1 MKPNKLSSRLLALA
15 LSLVLSLSLSLP
27 ALAAGED
34 GIIYIHTAKDLCAL
48 SDSCAYDAWSRGK
61 TVLLTADISLRGV
74 DFEPIASFSGTFN
87 GGGHTISGLTLTK
100 SLSPAGLFLTLERGA
115 FVHALKV
122 EGQVTPGGTKEAVG
136 GIVGRNYGTLEEC
149 SFFGVV
155 KGDSAVGGIA
165 GRNEEGGLIANCTAS
180 GSISANRYTGGIA
193 GYNLGT
199 LRACINSAA
208 VNTSNVDSSLSLD
221 DLSIDPASSL
231 TDLVSVGAVESR
243 NATSDT
249 GGIAGYSSGSLLSCI
264 NRGAVGY
271 PHFGYNVGG
280 GAGRSDGFVDFCSNY
295 GMIYGRKDVGGIV
308 GQMEPY
314 LHLSLRDD
322 LIARLRAELDKLNAL
337 VSSTLDDVD
346 STNDH
351 ISSRLDSVSAYTNAA
366 VDDADS
372 LAGQTTD
379 FIDKNIGSVN
389 ELTDRAKTVTDALPD
404 ILKALETAEKHAGDA
419 IDALHQCDKDLTLN
433 AADRAELSAASGRIQ
448 TNSAKLKAAANSLNT
463 AVNALKEYLDGGK
476 TWNTDA
482 VRRLLSDALAALSD
496 AVSALAE
503 ISTDMAKIA
512 AILSGFLKD
521 AAPKAH
527 DDIQRALDALS
538 DAAASLDTATGKT
551 RRLIEDLNTRDDL
564 TFYPLGDGYQDTLDS
579 LFTNLRS
586 TMDELDALSDGLSA
600 DGSTL
605 TADLRAVNDQMN
617 AVVNLCLDI
626 FVDMTDADA
635 SDIFEDTS
643 DENID
648 AVTFGKV
655 RDCTNHGTVEA
666 DLNVGGIAGAM
677 AIEYEL
683 DPEGDQKESSS
694 VFDRV
699 YETKAV
705 VQHCVN
711 RGSISGKK
719 DCIGGIVGEMD
730 LGIVLSCEA
739 YGSARS
745 ETGSYVGGIAGLS
758 SAGIR
763 SSWAKLTLS
772 GKSSV
777 GGIVGSGSEDTSSSA
792 AGSGCTVTDCRSL
805 VVVEDCD
812 QFSGAISGRD
822 LGVFRGNYFV
832 SDVLRGIDRRS
843 LSGQAEPMDYAAFCA
858 LDSVP
863 EDFLS
868 FTLRFVCDG
877 RTLKTLRFDYGD
889 SFDFSVFPSLTE
901 QSGSYPVWDR
911 TDLTDLRFDT
921 VVTAEYT
928 AYRASL
934 QSDTQRADGRSVFF
948 VEGEFNETDSL
959 TAAAQ
964 TPDPGAF
971 PQLADNRRTALKNYF
986 SFLSERTLPA
996 MTVYRSVA
1004 EQWELS
1010 FPRDALAEHTI
1021 RYLPPEEVSMD
1032 HCAVFVRRSDGT
1044 WQPVE
1049 TTSMGS
1055 YLLFTVEG
1063 ENVQLAVLTT
1073 AAVWWLWAI
1082 FLALI
1087 AAAVFFIVRVV
1098 HRKRRK
1104 KAVKSGKKE
1113 NGAAG

>member
-1 MKPNKLSSRLLALA
+1 MKPNKRSSRLLALA

-34 GIIYIHTAKDLCAL
+34 DIIYIHTAKDLCAL
-48 SDSCAYDAWSRGK
+48 SDSCAYDVWSRGK

-87 GGGHTISGLTLTK
+87 GGGHTISGLTLTD

-115 FVHALKV
+115 YIHALKV
-122 EGQVTPGGTKEAVG
+122 EGQVTPGGMKEAVG

-165 GRNEEGGLIANCTAS
+165 GRNEEGGLIANCTVS
-180 GSISANRYTGGIA
+180 GSISANRYTGGVA

-199 LRACINSAA
+199 LRACINSAG

-280 GAGRSDGFVDFCSNY
+280 VAGRSDGFVDFCSNY
-295 GMIYGRKDVGGIV
+295 GMVYGRKDVGGIV

-314 LHLSLRDD
+314 LRLSLRDD
-322 LIARLRAELDKLNAL
+322 LIAKLRTELNKLNSL

-346 STNDH
+346 SANDH
-351 ISSRLDSVSAYTNAA
+351 ISSRLDSVSSYTNAA

-379 FIDKNIGSVN
+379 FIDKNIDTVN
-389 ELTDRAKTVTDALPD
+389 ELTDRVDDVMEALPD
-404 ILKALETAEKHAGDA
+404 ILRSLEDAADESSDAIGALE
-419 IDALHQCDKDLTLN
+419 QCSRDLEMS
-433 AADRAELSAASGRIQ
+433 AADRAQLTQYSNDLQRQSDTLSDLAGQLRGYIENGDVDSALVCLADAADALSAMASDISGITAILTDYLQ
-448 TNSAKLKAAANSLNT
+448 T
-463 AVNALKEYLDGGK
+463 AV
-476 TWNTDA
+476 
-482 VRRLLSDALAALSD
+482 
-496 AVSALAE
+496 
-503 ISTDMAKIA
+503 
-512 AILSGFLKD
+512 
-521 AAPKAH
+521 PKAH
-527 DDIQRALDALS
+527 DDIQQALDAFGDAS
-538 DAAASLDTATGKT
+538 DSLNSAMRRT
-551 RRLIEDLNTRDDL
+551 RRLIDDLNARGDL

-586 TMDELDALSDGLSA
+586 TMDELDALSDDLS
-600 DGSTL
+600 DNGSTL

-617 AVVNLCLDI
+617 VVVNLCLDI

-655 RDCTNHGTVEA
+655 RGCTNYGTVDA

-705 VQHCVN
+705 VQRCVN

-745 ETGSYVGGIAGLS
+745 ETGSYIGGIAGLS

-763 SSWAKLTLS
+763 SCWAKLSLS

-777 GGIVGSGSEDTSSSA
+777 GGIVGSGNEDTSSSA
-792 AGSGCTVTDCRSL
+792 GSDCTVTNCRSL
-805 VVVEDCD
+805 VVIEDCD

-822 LGVFRGNYFV
+822 LGVFRNNYFV
-832 SDVLRGIDRRS
+832 SDTLRGIDRRS
-843 LSGQAEPMDYAAFCA
+843 LSGQAEPMDYASLCA
-858 LDSVP
+858 LDDVP
-863 EDFLS
+863 EDFLG

-889 SFDFSVFPSLTE
+889 SFDSSVFPSLTE

-921 VVTAEYT
+921 VVTAEYN

-934 QSDTQRADGRSVFF
+934 QSDAQRADGRSVFF
-948 VEGEFNETDSL
+948 VEGEFNETDTL
-959 TAAAQ
+959 TATAQ
-964 TPDPGAF
+964 TPDPDAF
-971 PQLADNRRTALKNYF
+971 PQLADDRRTALKNYF

-1021 RYLPPEEVSMD
+1021 RYLPPEDVSMD
-1032 HCAVFVRRSDGT
+1032 HCAIFVRQPDGS
-1044 WQPVE
+1044 WQRAE

-1055 YLLFTVEG
+1055 YLLFTAEG

-1082 FLALI
+1082 FLVLI
-1087 AAAVFFIVRVV
+1087 VAAVFFIVRFA
-1098 HRKRRK
+1098 HRRRRK
-1104 KAVKSGKKE
+1104 KAVKPCKKE

>member
-1 MKPNKLSSRLLALA
+1 MKPNKRSSCLLALA

-87 GGGHTISGLTLTK
+87 GGGHTISGLTLTD

-122 EGQVTPGGTKEAVG
+122 EGQVAPGGTKEAVG

-155 KGDSAVGGIA
+155 KGESAVGGIV
-165 GRNEEGGLIANCTAS
+165 GRNEAGGLVANCTVS
-180 GSISANRYTGGIA
+180 GSVSANRYTGGIA

-199 LRACINSAA
+199 LRACINSAS
-208 VNTSNVDSSLSLD
+208 VNTANVDPMLSLD

-280 GAGRSDGFVDFCSNY
+280 GAGRSDGFMDFCSNY

-322 LIARLRAELDKLNAL
+322 LIAKLRAELDKLNAL

-346 STNDH
+346 GANAALST
-351 ISSRLDSVSAYTNAA
+351 RLDSVSAYTNAA

-389 ELTDRAKTVTDALPD
+389 ELADRADDVMEALPD
-404 ILKALETAEKHAGDA
+404 ILRSLEDAADESSDVISALE
-419 IDALHQCDKDLTLN
+419 QCNRDLEMS
-433 AADRAELSAASGRIQ
+433 AADRAQLSRFSNDLQQQSG
-448 TNSAKLKAAANSLNT
+448 K
-463 AVNALKEYLDGGK
+463 
-476 TWNTDA
+476 
-482 VRRLLSDALAALSD
+482 LSDLAGQLRGYIENGD
-496 AVSALAE
+496 VDSALACLADAADALSAMASD
-503 ISTDMAKIA
+503 ISGIT
-512 AILSGFLKD
+512 AILTDYLQT

-527 DDIQRALDALS
+527 DDIQQALDALGSTS
-538 DAAASLDTATGKT
+538 DSLNSAMRRT

-655 RDCTNHGTVEA
+655 RGCTNYGAVDA

-777 GGIVGSGSEDTSSSA
+777 GGIVGSGSEDTASS

-832 SDVLRGIDRRS
+832 SDTLRGIDRRS
-843 LSGQAEPMDYAAFCA
+843 LSGQAEPMDYAALCA
-858 LDSVP
+858 LDGVP

-934 QSDTQRADGRSVFF
+934 QSDAQRADGRSVFF
-948 VEGEFNETDSL
+948 VEGEFNETDTL

-964 TPDPGAF
+964 TPDPNAF

-1032 HCAVFVRRSDGT
+1032 HCAVFVRRSDGS

-1055 YLLFTVEG
+1055 YLLFTAEG

-1104 KAVKSGKKE
+1104 KTVKSGKKE

>member
-1 MKPNKLSSRLLALA
+1 MKPNKRSSRLLALA

-122 EGQVTPGGTKEAVG
+122 EGQVAPGGTKEFVG
-136 GIVGRNYGTLEEC
+136 GIAGRSYGTIEEC

-155 KGDSAVGGIA
+155 KGESAVGGIV

-180 GSISANRYTGGIA
+180 GSVSANRYTGGIA

-199 LRACINSAA
+199 LRACINSAS
-208 VNTSNVDSSLSLD
+208 VNTANVDPTLSLD

-231 TDLVSVGAVESR
+231 TDLVSVGAAESR

-249 GGIAGYSSGSLLSCI
+249 GGVAGYSSGSLLSCI

-280 GAGRSDGFVDFCSNY
+280 GAGRSDGFMDFCSNY

-379 FIDKNIGSVN
+379 FIDKNIGTVN
-389 ELTDRAKTVTDALPD
+389 ELVDRADDVMDALPD
-404 ILKALETAEKHAGDA
+404 ILKALEAAEDSMGDA
-419 IDALHQCDKDLTLN
+419 VDALEQCNKDLTMS
-433 AADRAELSAASGRIQ
+433 AADRAELSRFSNDLQ
-448 TNSAKLKAAANSLNT
+448 QQSK
-463 AVNALKEYLDGGK
+463 
-476 TWNTDA
+476 
-482 VRRLLSDALAALSD
+482 ALAALTDELRGYIESD
-496 AVSALAE
+496 DVNSALACLVNVADVLSAMASDMSG
-503 ISTDMAKIA
+503 ITGLLTDYLQTAV
-512 AILSGFLKD
+512 
-521 AAPKAH
+521 PKAH
-527 DDIQRALDALS
+527 EDIQRALRALDGTS
-538 DAAASLDTATGKT
+538 GSLGSALRQARK
-551 RRLIEDLNTRDDL
+551 LIEEFNERDEL
-564 TFYPLGDGYQDTLDS
+564 TFYPLGEGYQSTLDS
-579 LFTNLRS
+579 LFSNLRS
-586 TMDELDALSDGLSA
+586 TMNELDGLSDEVSA
-600 DGSTL
+600 DGTTL

-655 RDCTNHGTVEA
+655 RGCTNYGAVDA

-1032 HCAVFVRRSDGT
+1032 HCAVFVRQSDGS

-1055 YLLFTVEG
+1055 YLLFTAEG

-1104 KAVKSGKKE
+1104 KTVKSGKKE

>member
-1 MKPNKLSSRLLALA
+1 MKPNKRSSRLLALA

-87 GGGHTISGLTLTK
+87 GGGHTISGLTLTD

-122 EGQVTPGGTKEAVG
+122 EGQVTPGGTKEFVG

-155 KGDSAVGGIA
+155 KGDSAVGGIV
-165 GRNEEGGLIANCTAS
+165 GRNEAGGLVANCTVS
-180 GSISANRYTGGIA
+180 GSVSANRYTGGIA

-199 LRACINSAA
+199 LRACINSAS
-208 VNTSNVDSSLSLD
+208 VNTANVDPTLSLD

-314 LHLSLRDD
+314 LRLSLRDD

-379 FIDKNIGSVN
+379 FIDKNIGTVN
-389 ELTDRAKTVTDALPD
+389 ELVDRADDVMEALPD
-404 ILKALETAEKHAGDA
+404 ILRSLEDAADESSDVISALE
-419 IDALHQCDKDLTLN
+419 QCSRDLEMS
-433 AADRAELSAASGRIQ
+433 AADRAQLTQYSNDLQRQSS
-448 TNSAKLKAAANSLNT
+448 T
-463 AVNALKEYLDGGK
+463 
-476 TWNTDA
+476 
-482 VRRLLSDALAALSD
+482 LSDLAGQLRGYIENGD
-496 AVSALAE
+496 VDSALACLADAADALSAMASD
-503 ISTDMAKIA
+503 ISGIT
-512 AILSGFLKD
+512 AILTDYLQT
-521 AAPKAH
+521 AVPKAH
-527 DDIQRALDALS
+527 DDIQRALDALGSTS
-538 DAAASLDTATGKT
+538 DSLNSAMRRT
-551 RRLIEDLNTRDDL
+551 RRLIEDLNAQDDL

-605 TADLRAVNDQMN
+605 TADLRAVDDQMN
-617 AVVNLCLDI
+617 VVVNLCLDI

-655 RDCTNHGTVEA
+655 RGCTNYGAVDA
-666 DLNVGGIAGAM
+666 DLNVGGIAGTM

-792 AGSGCTVTDCRSL
+792 GSGCTVTDCRSL

-843 LSGQAEPMDYAAFCA
+843 LSGQAEPMDYAALCA
-858 LDSVP
+858 LDGVP

-877 RTLKTLRFDYGD
+877 RTLKTQRFDYGD

-934 QSDTQRADGRSVFF
+934 QSDAQRADGRSIFF
-948 VEGEFNETDSL
+948 VEGEFNETDTL

-964 TPDPGAF
+964 TPDPNAF

-1055 YLLFTVEG
+1055 YLLFTAEG

-1104 KAVKSGKKE
+1104 KTVKSGKKE

>member
-34 GIIYIHTAKDLCAL
+34 DIIYIHTAKDLCAL

-208 VNTSNVDSSLSLD
+208 VNTSNVDPTLSLD

-249 GGIAGYSSGSLLSCI
+249 GGVAGYSSGSLLSCI

-314 LHLSLRDD
+314 LRLSLRDD
-322 LIARLRAELDKLNAL
+322 LIAKLRAELDKLNAL

-404 ILKALETAEKHAGDA
+404 ILKALEAAEDSMGDA
-419 IDALHQCDKDLTLN
+419 VDALEQCNKDLTLS

-448 TNSAKLKAAANSLNT
+448 TNSAKLKAAADSLNT
-463 AVNALKEYLDGGK
+463 AVNDLKEYLDGSK

-512 AILSGFLKD
+512 AILSDFLKD

-527 DDIQRALDALS
+527 DDIQRALNALS

-551 RRLIEDLNTRDDL
+551 RRLIEDLNARDDL

-626 FVDMTDADA
+626 FLDMTDADA

-643 DENID
+643 GENID

-934 QSDTQRADGRSVFF
+934 QSDAQRADGRSVFF
-948 VEGEFNETDSL
+948 VEGEFNETDTL

-1032 HCAVFVRRSDGT
+1032 HCAVFVRQSDGS

-1055 YLLFTVEG
+1055 YLLFTAEG

-1082 FLALI
+1082 FLVLI
-1087 AAAVFFIVRVV
+1087 AAVILLLVRFA
-1098 HRKRRK
+1098 RRRRGK
-1104 KAVKSGKKE
+1104 KAAKPSKKE

>member
-87 GGGHTISGLTLTK
+87 GGGHTISGLTLTD

-122 EGQVTPGGTKEAVG
+122 EGQVAPGGTKEFVG
-136 GIVGRNYGTLEEC
+136 GIAGRSYGTIEEC

-165 GRNEEGGLIANCTAS
+165 GRNEAGGLVANCTVS
-180 GSISANRYTGGIA
+180 GSVSANRYTGGIA

-199 LRACINSAA
+199 LRACINSAS
-208 VNTSNVDSSLSLD
+208 VNTANVDPTLSLD

-280 GAGRSDGFVDFCSNY
+280 GAGRSDGFMDFCSNY

-314 LHLSLRDD
+314 LRLSLRDD
-322 LIARLRAELDKLNAL
+322 LIAKLRAELDKLNAL
-337 VSSTLDDVD
+337 VSSALDDMD
-346 STNDH
+346 GANAALST
-351 ISSRLDSVSAYTNAA
+351 RLDSVSSYTNAA

-379 FIDKNIGSVN
+379 FIDKNIGTVN
-389 ELTDRAKTVTDALPD
+389 ELTDRADDVMEALPD
-404 ILKALETAEKHAGDA
+404 ILRSLEDAADESSDVISALE
-419 IDALHQCDKDLTLN
+419 QCSRDLEMS
-433 AADRAELSAASGRIQ
+433 AADRAQLTQYSNDLQRQSS
-448 TNSAKLKAAANSLNT
+448 T
-463 AVNALKEYLDGGK
+463 
-476 TWNTDA
+476 
-482 VRRLLSDALAALSD
+482 LSDLAGQLRGYIENGD
-496 AVSALAE
+496 VDSALACLADAADALSAMASD
-503 ISTDMAKIA
+503 ISGIT
-512 AILSGFLKD
+512 AILTDYLQT
-521 AAPKAH
+521 AVPKAH

-655 RDCTNHGTVEA
+655 RGCTNYGAVDA

-792 AGSGCTVTDCRSL
+792 GSGCTVTDCRSL

-832 SDVLRGIDRRS
+832 SDTLRGVDRRS
-843 LSGQAEPMDYAAFCA
+843 LSGQAEPMDYAALCA
-858 LDSVP
+858 LDGVP

-934 QSDTQRADGRSVFF
+934 QSDAQRADGRSVFF
-948 VEGEFNETDSL
+948 VEGEFNETDTL

-971 PQLADNRRTALKNYF
+971 PQLTDNRRTALKNYF

-1032 HCAVFVRRSDGT
+1032 HCAVFVRQSDGT

-1055 YLLFTVEG
+1055 YLLFTAEG

-1098 HRKRRK
+1098 HRKRK
-1104 KAVKSGKKE
+1104 KKTVKSGKKE

>member
-34 GIIYIHTAKDLCAL
+34 DIIYIHTTKDLCTL
-48 SDSCAYDAWSRGK
+48 SDSCAYDVWSRGK

-87 GGGHTISGLTLTK
+87 GGGHTISGLTLTD

-122 EGQVTPGGTKEAVG
+122 EGQVAPGGTKEAVG

-165 GRNEEGGLIANCTAS
+165 GRNEAGGLVANCTVS
-180 GSISANRYTGGIA
+180 GSVSANRYTGGIA

-199 LRACINSAA
+199 LRACINSAS
-208 VNTSNVDSSLSLD
+208 VNTANVDPTLSLD

-280 GAGRSDGFVDFCSNY
+280 GAGRSDGFVDFGSNY

-308 GQMEPY
+308 GQMEPH
-314 LHLSLRDD
+314 LRLSLRDD
-322 LIARLRAELDKLNAL
+322 LIAKLRAELDKLNAL

-404 ILKALETAEKHAGDA
+404 ILKALEAAEDSMGDA
-419 IDALHQCDKDLTLN
+419 VDALRQCDKDLTLS

-448 TNSAKLKAAANSLNT
+448 TNSAKLKAAADSLS
-463 AVNALKEYLDGGK
+463 AVVGELQKYLDGTT
-476 TWNTDA
+476 TWDTDA

-503 ISTDMAKIA
+503 ISTDMAKIT
-512 AILSGFLKD
+512 AILTDYLQT
-521 AAPKAH
+521 AVPKAH
-527 DDIQRALDALS
+527 DDIQQALDALS

-551 RRLIEDLNTRDDL
+551 RRLIEDLNARGSL
-564 TFYPLGDGYQDTLDS
+564 SFYPLGDGY
-579 LFTNLRS
+579 RS
-586 TMDELDALSDGLSA
+586 TMDSLFANLRGTMDTLDALSDELS
-600 DGSTL
+600 DNGSAL

-617 AVVNLCLDI
+617 VVVNLCLDI

-643 DENID
+643 DEDID
-648 AVTFGKV
+648 AVTLGKV
-655 RDCTNHGTVEA
+655 RGCTNHGTVEA

-683 DPEGDQKESSS
+683 DPEDDTKQSAS

-792 AGSGCTVTDCRSL
+792 GSGCTVTDCRSL

-832 SDVLRGIDRRS
+832 SDTLRGVDRRS
-843 LSGQAEPMDYAAFCA
+843 LSGQAEPMDYAALCA
-858 LDSVP
+858 LDGVP

-934 QSDTQRADGRSVFF
+934 QSDAQRADGRSIFF
-948 VEGEFNETDSL
+948 VEGEFNETDTL

-1032 HCAVFVRRSDGT
+1032 HCAVFVRRSDGS

-1055 YLLFTVEG
+1055 YLLFTAEG

-1082 FLALI
+1082 FLVLI
-1087 AAAVFFIVRVV
+1087 AAAAFFIVRVV
-1098 HRKRRK
+1098 HRRRRK
-1104 KAVKSGKKE
+1104 RTVKLGKKE

>member
-1 MKPNKLSSRLLALA
+1 MKPNKRSSRLLALA

-87 GGGHTISGLTLTK
+87 GGGHTISGLTLTD

-122 EGQVTPGGTKEAVG
+122 EGQVAPGGTKEAVG
-136 GIVGRNYGTLEEC
+136 GIAGRSYGTIEEC

-155 KGDSAVGGIA
+155 KGESAVGGIV
-165 GRNEEGGLIANCTAS
+165 GRNEAGGLVANCTVS
-180 GSISANRYTGGIA
+180 GSVSANRYTGGIA

-199 LRACINSAA
+199 LRACINSAS
-208 VNTSNVDSSLSLD
+208 VNTANVDPTLSLD

-231 TDLVSVGAVESR
+231 TVLVSVGAVESR

-280 GAGRSDGFVDFCSNY
+280 GAGRSDGFMDFCSNY

-314 LHLSLRDD
+314 LRLSLRDD

-404 ILKALETAEKHAGDA
+404 ILKALEAAEDSMGDA
-419 IDALHQCDKDLTLN
+419 VDALRQCDKDLTLN
-433 AADRAELSAASGRIQ
+433 AADRAELSRFSNDLQ
-448 TNSAKLKAAANSLNT
+448 QQSK
-463 AVNALKEYLDGGK
+463 
-476 TWNTDA
+476 
-482 VRRLLSDALAALSD
+482 ALAALTDELRGYIESD
-496 AVSALAE
+496 DVNSALACLVNVADVLSAMASDMSG
-503 ISTDMAKIA
+503 ITGLLTDYLQTAV
-512 AILSGFLKD
+512 
-521 AAPKAH
+521 PKAH
-527 DDIQRALDALS
+527 DDIQQALDALS

-551 RRLIEDLNTRDDL
+551 RRLIEDLNARGSL

-655 RDCTNHGTVEA
+655 HSCTNYGAVDA

-792 AGSGCTVTDCRSL
+792 GSGCTVTDCRSL

-843 LSGQAEPMDYAAFCA
+843 LSGQAEPMDYAALCA

-934 QSDTQRADGRSVFF
+934 QSDAQRADGRSVFF

-1021 RYLPPEEVSMD
+1021 RYLSPEEVSMD
-1032 HCAVFVRRSDGT
+1032 HCAVFVRRSDGS

-1055 YLLFTVEG
+1055 YLLFTAEG

-1104 KAVKSGKKE
+1104 KTVKSGKKE

>member
-1 MKPNKLSSRLLALA
+1 MKPNKRSSRLLALA

-122 EGQVTPGGTKEAVG
+122 EGQVAPGGTKEFVG
-136 GIVGRNYGTLEEC
+136 GIAGRSYGTIEEC

-155 KGDSAVGGIA
+155 KGESAVGGIV
-165 GRNEEGGLIANCTAS
+165 GRNEAGGLVANCTVS
-180 GSISANRYTGGIA
+180 GSVSANRYTGGIA

-199 LRACINSAA
+199 LRACINSAS
-208 VNTSNVDSSLSLD
+208 VNTANVDPTLSLD

-231 TDLVSVGAVESR
+231 TDLVSVGAAESR

-249 GGIAGYSSGSLLSCI
+249 GGVAGYSSGSLLSCI

-280 GAGRSDGFVDFCSNY
+280 GAGRSDGFMDFCSNY

-379 FIDKNIGSVN
+379 FIDKNIGTVN
-389 ELTDRAKTVTDALPD
+389 ELVDRADDVMDALPD
-404 ILKALETAEKHAGDA
+404 ILKALEAAEDSMGDA
-419 IDALHQCDKDLTLN
+419 VDALEQCNKDLTMS
-433 AADRAELSAASGRIQ
+433 AADRAELSRFSNDLQ
-448 TNSAKLKAAANSLNT
+448 QQSK
-463 AVNALKEYLDGGK
+463 
-476 TWNTDA
+476 
-482 VRRLLSDALAALSD
+482 ALAALTDELRGYIESD
-496 AVSALAE
+496 DVNSALACLVNVADVLSAMASDMSG
-503 ISTDMAKIA
+503 ITGLLTDYLQTAV
-512 AILSGFLKD
+512 
-521 AAPKAH
+521 PKAH
-527 DDIQRALDALS
+527 EDIQRALRALDGTS
-538 DAAASLDTATGKT
+538 GSLGSALRQARK
-551 RRLIEDLNTRDDL
+551 LIEEFNERDEL
-564 TFYPLGDGYQDTLDS
+564 TFYPLGEGYQSTLDS
-579 LFTNLRS
+579 LFSNLRS
-586 TMDELDALSDGLSA
+586 TMNELDGLSDEVSA
-600 DGSTL
+600 DGTTL

-655 RDCTNHGTVEA
+655 RGCTNYGAVDA

-792 AGSGCTVTDCRSL
+792 GSGCTVTDCRSL

-858 LDSVP
+858 LGSVP

-934 QSDTQRADGRSVFF
+934 QSDAQRADGRSVFF

-1021 RYLPPEEVSMD
+1021 RYLSPEEVSMD

-1055 YLLFTVEG
+1055 YLLFTAEG

-1082 FLALI
+1082 FLVLI
-1087 AAAVFFIVRVV
+1087 AAAAFFIARVV
-1098 HRKRRK
+1098 HRRRRK
-1104 KAVKSGKKE
+1104 RTVKSGKKE

>member
-87 GGGHTISGLTLTK
+87 GGGHTISGLTLTD

-122 EGQVTPGGTKEAVG
+122 EGQVAPGGTKEFVG
-136 GIVGRNYGTLEEC
+136 GIAGRSYGTLEEC

-165 GRNEEGGLIANCTAS
+165 GRNEEGGLVANCTVS
-180 GSISANRYTGGIA
+180 GSVSANRYTGGIT

-199 LRACINSAA
+199 LRACINSAS
-208 VNTSNVDSSLSLD
+208 VNTANVDPTLSLD

-243 NATSDT
+243 NVTSDT
-249 GGIAGYSSGSLLSCI
+249 GGVAGYSSGSLLSCI

-280 GAGRSDGFVDFCSNY
+280 VAGRSDGFVDFCSNY

-322 LIARLRAELDKLNAL
+322 LIAKLRAELDKLNAL

-346 STNDH
+346 STNNH

-379 FIDKNIGSVN
+379 FIDKNIGTVN
-389 ELTDRAKTVTDALPD
+389 ELTDRADDVMEALPD
-404 ILKALETAEKHAGDA
+404 ILRSLEDAADESSDVISALE
-419 IDALHQCDKDLTLN
+419 QCSRDLEMS
-433 AADRAELSAASGRIQ
+433 AADRAQLTQYSNDLQRQSS
-448 TNSAKLKAAANSLNT
+448 T
-463 AVNALKEYLDGGK
+463 
-476 TWNTDA
+476 
-482 VRRLLSDALAALSD
+482 LSDLAGQLRGYIENGD
-496 AVSALAE
+496 VDSALACLADAADALSAMASD
-503 ISTDMAKIA
+503 ISGIT
-512 AILSGFLKD
+512 AILTDYLQTAG
-521 AAPKAH
+521 PKAH

-551 RRLIEDLNTRDDL
+551 RRLIEDLNARDDL
-564 TFYPLGDGYQDTLDS
+564 TFYPLGDGYRSTLDS

-655 RDCTNHGTVEA
+655 RGCTNYGAVDA

-777 GGIVGSGSEDTSSSA
+777 GGIVGSGSEDASSS

-858 LDSVP
+858 LGSVP

-934 QSDTQRADGRSVFF
+934 QSDAQRADGRSVFF
-948 VEGEFNETDSL
+948 VEGEFNETDTL

-986 SFLSERTLPA
+986 SFLSEWTLPA

-1032 HCAVFVRRSDGT
+1032 HCAVFVRQSDGS

-1055 YLLFTVEG
+1055 YLLFTAEG

-1098 HRKRRK
+1098 HRRRGK
-1104 KAVKSGKKE
+1104 KAAKPSKKE

>member
-1 MKPNKLSSRLLALA
+1 MKPNKRSSRLLALA

-34 GIIYIHTAKDLCAL
+34 DIIYIHTAKDLCAL

-87 GGGHTISGLTLTK
+87 GGGHTISGLTLTD

-122 EGQVTPGGTKEAVG
+122 EGQVAPGGTKEAVG

-155 KGDSAVGGIA
+155 KGDSAVGGIV

-199 LRACINSAA
+199 LRACINSAS
-208 VNTSNVDSSLSLD
+208 VNTANVDPTLSLD

-280 GAGRSDGFVDFCSNY
+280 GAGRSDGFMDFCSNY

-322 LIARLRAELDKLNAL
+322 LIAKLRAELDKLNAL

-379 FIDKNIGSVN
+379 FIDKNIGSFMDFCSN
-389 ELTDRAKTVTDALPD
+389 YGMIYGR
-404 ILKALETAEKHAGDA
+404 
-419 IDALHQCDKDLTLN
+419 KDLTLN

-463 AVNALKEYLDGGK
+463 AVNDLKEYLDGSK

-496 AVSALAE
+496 AMSVMAE

-512 AILSGFLKD
+512 AILSDFLKD

-527 DDIQRALDALS
+527 DDIQQALDALS

-551 RRLIEDLNTRDDL
+551 RRLIEDLNARGSL

-655 RDCTNHGTVEA
+655 RGCTNYGAVDA

-792 AGSGCTVTDCRSL
+792 GSSCTVTDCRSL

-832 SDVLRGIDRRS
+832 SDTLRGIDRRS
-843 LSGQAEPMDYAAFCA
+843 LSGQAEPMDYAALCA
-858 LDSVP
+858 LDGVP

-934 QSDTQRADGRSVFF
+934 QSDAQRADGRSIFF
-948 VEGEFNETDSL
+948 VEGEFNETDTL

-964 TPDPGAF
+964 TPDPNAF

-1032 HCAVFVRRSDGT
+1032 HCAVFVRRSDGS

-1055 YLLFTVEG
+1055 YLLFTAEG
-1063 ENVQLAVLTT
+1063 ENLQLAVLTT

-1087 AAAVFFIVRVV
+1087 AAAVFFIVRFA
-1098 HRKRRK
+1098 RRRRGK
-1104 KAVKSGKKE
+1104 KAAKPSKKE

>member
-1 MKPNKLSSRLLALA
+1 MKPNKRFSRLLALA
-15 LSLVLSLSLSLP
+15 LSFMLGLSLSLP

-34 GIIYIHTAKDLCAL
+34 DIIYIHTAKDLCAF

-87 GGGHTISGLTLTK
+87 GGGHTISGLTLTD
-100 SLSPAGLFLTLERGA
+100 SLSPAGLFLTVERGA

-180 GSISANRYTGGIA
+180 GSISASRYTGGIA

-199 LRACINSAA
+199 LRACINSAG
-208 VNTSNVDSSLSLD
+208 VNTSNVDSALSLD
-221 DLSIDPASSL
+221 DLNIDPASSL
-231 TDLVSVGAVESR
+231 TDLVSVGAAESR

-249 GGIAGYSSGSLLSCI
+249 GGIAGFSSGSLLSCI
-264 NRGAVGY
+264 NRGSVGY

-280 GAGRSDGFVDFCSNY
+280 VAGRSSGYADSSSNY
-295 GMIYGRKDVGGIV
+295 SMIYGRKDVGGIV

-322 LIARLRAELDKLNAL
+322 LIARLRTELDKLNAL

-346 STNDH
+346 RTNAEL
-351 ISSRLDSVSAYTNAA
+351 SSRLDSVSAYTNAA

-379 FIDKNIGSVN
+379 FIDKNIGTVN
-389 ELTDRAKTVTDALPD
+389 ELVDRADDVMDALPD
-404 ILKALETAEKHAGDA
+404 ILKALEAAEDSMGDA
-419 IDALHQCDKDLTLN
+419 VDALEQCNKDLTMS
-433 AADRAELSAASGRIQ
+433 AADRAAISAASDRIQ
-448 TNSAKLKAAANSLNT
+448 SNSTKLKNASDSLSSI
-463 AVNALKEYLDGGK
+463 VEELQKYLDG
-476 TWNTDA
+476 TNSWDTDA
-482 VRRLLSDALAALSD
+482 VRGLLSDAIGYLSD
-496 AVSALAE
+496 AVSAMAE
-503 ISTDMAKIA
+503 IMTDVAEIT
-512 AILSGFLKD
+512 AILTDFLKT

-527 DDIQRALDALS
+527 DDIQQALDALGDAS
-538 DAAASLDTATGKT
+538 DHLGTATSKT
-551 RRLIEDLNTRDDL
+551 RKLIEDLNARDDL
-564 TFYPLGDGYQDTLDS
+564 SFYPLGDGYQDTLDS
-579 LFTNLRS
+579 LFTNLRG
-586 TMDELDALSDGLSA
+586 TMDELDALNGELSA
-600 DGSTL
+600 NGSTL
-605 TADLRAVNDQMN
+605 TADLRAVNDQMSV
-617 AVVNLCLDI
+617 VVNLCLDI
-626 FVDMTDADA
+626 FVDMTNADT

-655 RDCTNHGTVEA
+655 RGCTNHGTVEA

-683 DPEGDQKESSS
+683 DPEDDQKQSSS
-694 VFDRV
+694 VLNRV
-699 YETKAV
+699 YETKAI
-705 VQHCVN
+705 VQRCVN

-739 YGSARS
+739 YGSAKS

-758 SAGIR
+758 SANIR
-763 SSWAKLTLS
+763 SCWAKLSLS

-777 GGIVGSGSEDTSSSA
+777 GGIVGSGNEDTSSS
-792 AGSGCTVTDCRSL
+792 AGSGCTVTNCRSL

-812 QFSGAISGRD
+812 QFAGAVAGRD
-822 LGVFRGNYFV
+822 LGTFHGNYFV
-832 SDVLRGIDRRS
+832 SDTLRGIDRRS
-843 LSGQAEPMDYAAFCA
+843 LAGQAEPMDYAALCA
-858 LDSVP
+858 LDGVP

-889 SFDFSVFPSLTE
+889 SFEPSVFPSLTE
-901 QSGSYPVWDR
+901 RGGSYPVWDR

-934 QSDTQRADGRSVFF
+934 QSDALRADGRSIFF
-948 VEGEFNETDSL
+948 VEGEFNEKDTL
-959 TAAAQ
+959 TASAQ
-964 TPDPGAF
+964 TPDPSAF
-971 PQLADNRRTALKNYF
+971 PQLADDRRTALRNYF

-996 MTVYRSVA
+996 MTVYRSLA

-1021 RYLPPEEVSMD
+1021 RYLPPEGVSMD
-1032 HCAVFVRRSDGT
+1032 HCAIFVRQPDGS
-1044 WQPVE
+1044 WQRAE

-1055 YLLFTVEG
+1055 YLLFTAEG
-1063 ENVQLAVLTT
+1063 EEVQLAVLTT
-1073 AAVWWLWAI
+1073 AAVWWLWAV
-1082 FLALI
+1082 FLVLI
-1087 AAAVFFIVRVV
+1087 AAVILLLVRFA
-1098 HRKRRK
+1098 RRRRGK
-1104 KAVKSGKKE
+1104 KAAKPSKKE

>member
-1 MKPNKLSSRLLALA
+1 MKPNKRSSRLLALA
-15 LSLVLSLSLSLP
+15 LLLVLSLSLSLP

-34 GIIYIHTAKDLCAL
+34 GIIYIHTAKDLCAF

-87 GGGHTISGLTLTK
+87 GGGHTISGLTLTD
-100 SLSPAGLFLTLERGA
+100 SLSPAGLFLTLERDA

-122 EGQVTPGGTKEAVG
+122 EGQVAPGGTKEFVG
-136 GIVGRNYGTLEEC
+136 GIAGRSYGTIEEC

-155 KGDSAVGGIA
+155 KGESAVGGIV
-165 GRNEEGGLIANCTAS
+165 GRNETGGLVANCTVS
-180 GSISANRYTGGIA
+180 GSVSANRYTGGIA

-199 LRACINSAA
+199 LRACINSAS
-208 VNTSNVDSSLSLD
+208 VNTANVDPTLSLD

-280 GAGRSDGFVDFCSNY
+280 GAGRSDGFMDFCSNY

-314 LHLSLRDD
+314 LRLSLRDD
-322 LIARLRAELDKLNAL
+322 LIAKLRTELDKLNAL

-346 STNDH
+346 NTNDH
-351 ISSRLDSVSAYTNAA
+351 ISSRLDSVSIYTNAA

-404 ILKALETAEKHAGDA
+404 ILRSLEDAADESSDVISALE
-419 IDALHQCDKDLTLN
+419 QCNRDLEMS
-433 AADRAELSAASGRIQ
+433 AADRAQLSRFSNDLQQQSG
-448 TNSAKLKAAANSLNT
+448 K
-463 AVNALKEYLDGGK
+463 
-476 TWNTDA
+476 
-482 VRRLLSDALAALSD
+482 LSDLAGQLRGYIENGD
-496 AVSALAE
+496 VDSALACLADAADALSAMASD
-503 ISTDMAKIA
+503 ISGIT
-512 AILSGFLKD
+512 AILTDYLQT

-527 DDIQRALDALS
+527 DDIQQALDALGSTS
-538 DAAASLDTATGKT
+538 DSLNSAMRRT

-655 RDCTNHGTVEA
+655 RGCTNYGAVDA

-777 GGIVGSGSEDTSSSA
+777 GGIVGSGSEDPSSS

-858 LDSVP
+858 LGSVP

-901 QSGSYPVWDR
+901 QSGSYPVWDC

-934 QSDTQRADGRSVFF
+934 QSDAQRADGRSVFF
-948 VEGEFNETDSL
+948 VEGEFNETDTL

-1032 HCAVFVRRSDGT
+1032 HCAVFVRRSDGS

-1055 YLLFTVEG
+1055 YLLFTAEG
-1063 ENVQLAVLTT
+1063 ENVQLAALTT

-1104 KAVKSGKKE
+1104 KTVKSGKKE

>member
-1 MKPNKLSSRLLALA
+1 MKPNKRSSRLLALA

-87 GGGHTISGLTLTK
+87 GGGHTISGLTLTD

-122 EGQVTPGGTKEAVG
+122 EGQVAPGGTKEFVG
-136 GIVGRNYGTLEEC
+136 GIAGRSYGTIEEC

-155 KGDSAVGGIA
+155 KGESAVGGIV
-165 GRNEEGGLIANCTAS
+165 GRNEASGLVANCTVS
-180 GSISANRYTGGIA
+180 GSVSANRYTGGIA

-199 LRACINSAA
+199 LRACINSAS
-208 VNTSNVDSSLSLD
+208 VNTANVDPTLSLD

-249 GGIAGYSSGSLLSCI
+249 GGVAGYSSGSLLSCI

-314 LHLSLRDD
+314 LCLSLRDD
-322 LIARLRAELDKLNAL
+322 LIAKLRAELDKLNAL

-404 ILKALETAEKHAGDA
+404 ILKALEAAEDSMGDA
-419 IDALHQCDKDLTLN
+419 IDALEQCNKDLTMS
-433 AADRAELSAASGRIQ
+433 AADRAELSRFSNDLQ
-448 TNSAKLKAAANSLNT
+448 QQSK
-463 AVNALKEYLDGGK
+463 
-476 TWNTDA
+476 
-482 VRRLLSDALAALSD
+482 ALAALTDELRGYIESD
-496 AVSALAE
+496 DVNSALACLVNVADVLSAMASDMSG
-503 ISTDMAKIA
+503 ITGLLTDYLQTAV
-512 AILSGFLKD
+512 
-521 AAPKAH
+521 PKAH
-527 DDIQRALDALS
+527 EDIQRALRALDGTS
-538 DAAASLDTATGKT
+538 GSLGSALRQARK
-551 RRLIEDLNTRDDL
+551 LIEEFNERDEL
-564 TFYPLGDGYQDTLDS
+564 TFYPLGEGYQSTLDS
-579 LFTNLRS
+579 LFSNLRS
-586 TMDELDALSDGLSA
+586 TMNELDGLSDEVSA
-600 DGSTL
+600 DGTTL

-655 RDCTNHGTVEA
+655 RGCTNYGAVDA

-792 AGSGCTVTDCRSL
+792 GSGCTVTDCRSL

-858 LDSVP
+858 LGSVP

-934 QSDTQRADGRSVFF
+934 QSDAQRADGRSVFF

-1021 RYLPPEEVSMD
+1021 RYLSPEEVSMD
-1032 HCAVFVRRSDGT
+1032 HCAVFVRRSDGS

-1055 YLLFTVEG
+1055 YLLFTAEG

-1104 KAVKSGKKE
+1104 KTVKSGKKE

>member
-87 GGGHTISGLTLTK
+87 GGGHTISGLTLTD

-122 EGQVTPGGTKEAVG
+122 EGQVTPGGTKEFVG

-155 KGDSAVGGIA
+155 KGDSAVGGIV

-199 LRACINSAA
+199 LRACINSAS
-208 VNTSNVDSSLSLD
+208 VNTANVDPTLSLD

-322 LIARLRAELDKLNAL
+322 LIAKLRAELDKLNAL

-379 FIDKNIGSVN
+379 FIDKNIGTVN
-389 ELTDRAKTVTDALPD
+389 ELTDRADDVMDALPD
-404 ILKALETAEKHAGDA
+404 ILKALEAAEDSMGDA
-419 IDALHQCDKDLTLN
+419 VDALRQCDKDLTLN
-433 AADRAELSAASGRIQ
+433 AADRAELSRFSNDLQ
-448 TNSAKLKAAANSLNT
+448 QQSK
-463 AVNALKEYLDGGK
+463 
-476 TWNTDA
+476 
-482 VRRLLSDALAALSD
+482 ALAALTDELRGYIESND
-496 AVSALAE
+496 VNSALACLVNVADVLSAMASDMSG
-503 ISTDMAKIA
+503 ITGLLTDYLQTAV
-512 AILSGFLKD
+512 
-521 AAPKAH
+521 PKAH

-551 RRLIEDLNTRDDL
+551 RRLIEDLNARDDL

-617 AVVNLCLDI
+617 VVVNLCLDI

-655 RDCTNHGTVEA
+655 RGCTNYGAVDA

-792 AGSGCTVTDCRSL
+792 GSGCTVTDCRSL

-843 LSGQAEPMDYAAFCA
+843 LSGQAEPMDYAALCA
-858 LDSVP
+858 LDGVP

-934 QSDTQRADGRSVFF
+934 QSDAQRADGRSVFF
-948 VEGEFNETDSL
+948 VEGEFNETDTL

-1032 HCAVFVRRSDGT
+1032 HCAVFVRQSDGS

-1055 YLLFTVEG
+1055 YLLFTAEG

-1104 KAVKSGKKE
+1104 KTVKSGKKE

>member
-87 GGGHTISGLTLTK
+87 GGGHTISGLTLTD

-122 EGQVTPGGTKEAVG
+122 EGQVAPGGTKEFVG
-136 GIVGRNYGTLEEC
+136 GIAGRSYGTIEEC

-155 KGDSAVGGIA
+155 KGESAVGGIV
-165 GRNEEGGLIANCTAS
+165 GRNEAGGLVANCTVS
-180 GSISANRYTGGIA
+180 GSVSANRYTGGIT

-199 LRACINSAA
+199 LRACINSAS
-208 VNTSNVDSSLSLD
+208 VNTANVDPTLSLD

-249 GGIAGYSSGSLLSCI
+249 GGVAGYSSGSLLSCI

-379 FIDKNIGSVN
+379 FIDKNIGTVN
-389 ELTDRAKTVTDALPD
+389 ELVDRVDDVMEALPD
-404 ILKALETAEKHAGDA
+404 ILRSLEDAADESSDVISALE
-419 IDALHQCDKDLTLN
+419 QCSRDLEMS
-433 AADRAELSAASGRIQ
+433 AADRAQLTQYSNDLQRQSS
-448 TNSAKLKAAANSLNT
+448 T
-463 AVNALKEYLDGGK
+463 
-476 TWNTDA
+476 
-482 VRRLLSDALAALSD
+482 LSDLAGQLRGYIENGD
-496 AVSALAE
+496 VDSALACLADAADALSAMASD
-503 ISTDMAKIA
+503 ISGIT
-512 AILSGFLKD
+512 AILTDYLQT

-551 RRLIEDLNTRDDL
+551 RRLIEDLNARGSL
-564 TFYPLGDGYQDTLDS
+564 SFYPLGDGY
-579 LFTNLRS
+579 RS
-586 TMDELDALSDGLSA
+586 TMDSLFANLRGTMDTLDALSDEVSA
-600 DGSTL
+600 DGTTL

-655 RDCTNHGTVEA
+655 RSCTNYGAVDA

-792 AGSGCTVTDCRSL
+792 GSGCTVTDCRSL

-858 LDSVP
+858 LGSVP

-934 QSDTQRADGRSVFF
+934 QSDAQRADGRSVFF
-948 VEGEFNETDSL
+948 VEGEFNETDAL

-1032 HCAVFVRRSDGT
+1032 HCAVFVRQSDGT

-1055 YLLFTVEG
+1055 YLLFTAEG

-1098 HRKRRK
+1098 RRKRGK
-1104 KAVKSGKKE
+1104 KAAKPSKKE

>member
-1 MKPNKLSSRLLALA
+1 MKPNKRSSRLLALA

-87 GGGHTISGLTLTK
+87 GGGHTISGLTLTD

-122 EGQVTPGGTKEAVG
+122 EGQVAPGGTKEFVG
-136 GIVGRNYGTLEEC
+136 GIAGRSYGTIEEC

-155 KGDSAVGGIA
+155 KGESAVGGIV
-165 GRNEEGGLIANCTAS
+165 GRNEAGGLVANCTVS
-180 GSISANRYTGGIA
+180 GSVSANRYTGGIA

-199 LRACINSAA
+199 LRACINSAS
-208 VNTSNVDSSLSLD
+208 VNTANVDPTLSLD

-249 GGIAGYSSGSLLSCI
+249 GGVAGYSSGSLLSCI

-314 LHLSLRDD
+314 LHLSLRDN

-379 FIDKNIGSVN
+379 FIDKNIGTVN
-389 ELTDRAKTVTDALPD
+389 ELVDRADDVMDALPD
-404 ILKALETAEKHAGDA
+404 ILKALEAAEDSMGDA
-419 IDALHQCDKDLTLN
+419 VDALEQCNKDLTMS
-433 AADRAELSAASGRIQ
+433 AADRAELSRFSNDLQ
-448 TNSAKLKAAANSLNT
+448 QQSK
-463 AVNALKEYLDGGK
+463 
-476 TWNTDA
+476 
-482 VRRLLSDALAALSD
+482 ALAALTDELRGYIESD
-496 AVSALAE
+496 DVNSALACLVNVADVLSAMASDMSG
-503 ISTDMAKIA
+503 ITGLLTDYLQTAV
-512 AILSGFLKD
+512 
-521 AAPKAH
+521 PKAH
-527 DDIQRALDALS
+527 EDIQRALRALDGTS
-538 DAAASLDTATGKT
+538 GSLGSALRQARK
-551 RRLIEDLNTRDDL
+551 LIEEFNERDEL
-564 TFYPLGDGYQDTLDS
+564 TFYPLGEGYQSTLDS
-579 LFTNLRS
+579 LFSNLRS
-586 TMDELDALSDGLSA
+586 TMNELDGLSDEVSA
-600 DGSTL
+600 DGTTL

-655 RDCTNHGTVEA
+655 RGCTNYGAVDA

-792 AGSGCTVTDCRSL
+792 GSGCTVTDCRSL

-858 LDSVP
+858 LGSVP

-934 QSDTQRADGRSVFF
+934 QSDAQRADGRSVFF

-1021 RYLPPEEVSMD
+1021 RYLSPEEVSMD
-1032 HCAVFVRRSDGT
+1032 HCAVFVRRSDGS

-1055 YLLFTVEG
+1055 YLLFTAEG

-1104 KAVKSGKKE
+1104 KTVKSGKKE

>member
-1 MKPNKLSSRLLALA
+1 MKPNKRSSRLLALA

-122 EGQVTPGGTKEAVG
+122 EGQVAPGGTKEFVG
-136 GIVGRNYGTLEEC
+136 GIAGRSYGTIEEC

-155 KGDSAVGGIA
+155 KGESAVGGIV
-165 GRNEEGGLIANCTAS
+165 GRNEAGGLVANCTVS
-180 GSISANRYTGGIA
+180 GSVSANRYTGGIA

-199 LRACINSAA
+199 LRACINSAS
-208 VNTSNVDSSLSLD
+208 VNTANVDPTLSLD

-231 TDLVSVGAVESR
+231 TDLVSVGAAESR

-249 GGIAGYSSGSLLSCI
+249 GGVAGYSSGSLLSCI

-280 GAGRSDGFVDFCSNY
+280 GAGRSDGFMDFCSNY

-379 FIDKNIGSVN
+379 FIDKNIGTVN
-389 ELTDRAKTVTDALPD
+389 ELVDRADDVMDALPD
-404 ILKALETAEKHAGDA
+404 ILKALEAAEDSMGDA
-419 IDALHQCDKDLTLN
+419 VDALEQCNKDLTMS
-433 AADRAELSAASGRIQ
+433 AADRAELSRFSNDLQ
-448 TNSAKLKAAANSLNT
+448 QQSK
-463 AVNALKEYLDGGK
+463 
-476 TWNTDA
+476 
-482 VRRLLSDALAALSD
+482 ALAALTDELRGYIESD
-496 AVSALAE
+496 DVNSALACLVNVADVLSAMASDMSG
-503 ISTDMAKIA
+503 ITGLLTDYLQTAV
-512 AILSGFLKD
+512 
-521 AAPKAH
+521 PKAH

-655 RDCTNHGTVEA
+655 RGCTNYGAVDA

-705 VQHCVN
+705 VQHCIN

-777 GGIVGSGSEDTSSSA
+777 GGIVGSGSEDTSLS

-858 LDSVP
+858 LGSVP

-934 QSDTQRADGRSVFF
+934 QSDAQRADGRSVFF

-1032 HCAVFVRRSDGT
+1032 HCAVFVRRSDGS

-1098 HRKRRK
+1098 RRKRGK
-1104 KAVKSGKKE
+1104 KAAKPSKKE

>member
-1 MKPNKLSSRLLALA
+1 MKPNKRSSRLLALA

-87 GGGHTISGLTLTK
+87 GGGHTISGLTLTD

-122 EGQVTPGGTKEAVG
+122 EGQVAPGGTKEAVG
-136 GIVGRNYGTLEEC
+136 GIAGRSYGTIEEC

-155 KGDSAVGGIA
+155 KGESAVGGIV
-165 GRNEEGGLIANCTAS
+165 GRNEAGGLVANCTVS
-180 GSISANRYTGGIA
+180 GSVSANRYTGGIA

-199 LRACINSAA
+199 LRACINSAS
-208 VNTSNVDSSLSLD
+208 VNTANVDPTLSLD

-280 GAGRSDGFVDFCSNY
+280 GAGRSDGFMDFCSNY

-314 LHLSLRDD
+314 LRLSLRDD

-404 ILKALETAEKHAGDA
+404 ILKALEAAEDSMGDA
-419 IDALHQCDKDLTLN
+419 VDALRQCDKDLTLN
-433 AADRAELSAASGRIQ
+433 AADRAELSRFSNDLQ
-448 TNSAKLKAAANSLNT
+448 QQSK
-463 AVNALKEYLDGGK
+463 
-476 TWNTDA
+476 
-482 VRRLLSDALAALSD
+482 ALAALTDELRGYIESD
-496 AVSALAE
+496 DVNSALACLVNVADVLSAMASDMSG
-503 ISTDMAKIA
+503 ITGLLTDYLQTAV
-512 AILSGFLKD
+512 
-521 AAPKAH
+521 PKAH
-527 DDIQRALDALS
+527 DDIQQALDALS

-551 RRLIEDLNTRDDL
+551 RRLIEDLNARGSL

-655 RDCTNHGTVEA
+655 HSCTNYGAVDA

-792 AGSGCTVTDCRSL
+792 GSGCTVTDCRSL

-843 LSGQAEPMDYAAFCA
+843 LSGQAEPMDYAALCA

-934 QSDTQRADGRSVFF
+934 QSDAQRADGRSVFF

-959 TAAAQ
+959 SAAAQ

-1021 RYLPPEEVSMD
+1021 RYLSPEEVSMD
-1032 HCAVFVRRSDGT
+1032 HCAVFVRRSDGS

-1055 YLLFTVEG
+1055 YLLFTAEG

-1104 KAVKSGKKE
+1104 KTVKSGKKE

>member
-1 MKPNKLSSRLLALA
+1 
-15 LSLVLSLSLSLP
+15 
-27 ALAAGED
+27 
-34 GIIYIHTAKDLCAL
+34 
-48 SDSCAYDAWSRGK
+48 
-61 TVLLTADISLRGV
+61 
-74 DFEPIASFSGTFN
+74 
-87 GGGHTISGLTLTK
+87 
-100 SLSPAGLFLTLERGA
+100 
-115 FVHALKV
+115 
-122 EGQVTPGGTKEAVG
+122 
-136 GIVGRNYGTLEEC
+136 
-149 SFFGVV
+149 
-155 KGDSAVGGIA
+155 
-165 GRNEEGGLIANCTAS
+165 
-180 GSISANRYTGGIA
+180 
-193 GYNLGT
+193 
-199 LRACINSAA
+199 
-208 VNTSNVDSSLSLD
+208 
-221 DLSIDPASSL
+221 
-231 TDLVSVGAVESR
+231 
-243 NATSDT
+243 
-249 GGIAGYSSGSLLSCI
+249 
-264 NRGAVGY
+264 
-271 PHFGYNVGG
+271 
-280 GAGRSDGFVDFCSNY
+280 
-295 GMIYGRKDVGGIV
+295 
-308 GQMEPY
+308 
-314 LHLSLRDD
+314 
-322 LIARLRAELDKLNAL
+322 
-337 VSSTLDDVD
+337 
-346 STNDH
+346 
-351 ISSRLDSVSAYTNAA
+351 
-366 VDDADS
+366 
-372 LAGQTTD
+372 
-379 FIDKNIGSVN
+379 
-389 ELTDRAKTVTDALPD
+389 
-404 ILKALETAEKHAGDA
+404 
-419 IDALHQCDKDLTLN
+419 
-433 AADRAELSAASGRIQ
+433 
-448 TNSAKLKAAANSLNT
+448 
-463 AVNALKEYLDGGK
+463 
-476 TWNTDA
+476 
-482 VRRLLSDALAALSD
+482 
-496 AVSALAE
+496 
-503 ISTDMAKIA
+503 
-512 AILSGFLKD
+512 
-521 AAPKAH
+521 
-527 DDIQRALDALS
+527 
-538 DAAASLDTATGKT
+538 
-551 RRLIEDLNTRDDL
+551 
-564 TFYPLGDGYQDTLDS
+564 
-579 LFTNLRS
+579 
-586 TMDELDALSDGLSA
+586 MDELDALSDGLSA

-655 RDCTNHGTVEA
+655 RGCTNYGAVDA

-792 AGSGCTVTDCRSL
+792 GSGCTVTDCRSL

-858 LDSVP
+858 LGSVP

-934 QSDTQRADGRSVFF
+934 QSDAQRADGRSVFF
-948 VEGEFNETDSL
+948 VEGEFNETDTL

-964 TPDPGAF
+964 TPDPNAF

-1032 HCAVFVRRSDGT
+1032 HCAVFVRRSDGS

-1055 YLLFTVEG
+1055 YLLFTAEG
-1063 ENVQLAVLTT
+1063 ENLQLAVLTT

-1082 FLALI
+1082 FLVLI
-1087 AAAVFFIVRVV
+1087 AAVILLLARFA
-1098 HRKRRK
+1098 RRRRGK
-1104 KAVKSGKKE
+1104 KAAKPSKKE

>member
-27 ALAAGED
+27 ALAAWED

-87 GGGHTISGLTLTK
+87 GGGHTISGLTLTD

-208 VNTSNVDSSLSLD
+208 VNTSNVDPTLSLD

-280 GAGRSDGFVDFCSNY
+280 GAGRNDGFVDSCSNY

-314 LHLSLRDD
+314 LRLSLRDD

-404 ILKALETAEKHAGDA
+404 ILKALEAAEDSMGDA
-419 IDALHQCDKDLTLN
+419 VDALEQCNKDLTMS
-433 AADRAELSAASGRIQ
+433 AADRAELSRFSNDLQ
-448 TNSAKLKAAANSLNT
+448 QQSK
-463 AVNALKEYLDGGK
+463 
-476 TWNTDA
+476 
-482 VRRLLSDALAALSD
+482 ALAALTDELRGYIESD
-496 AVSALAE
+496 DVNSALACLVNVADVLSAMASDMSG
-503 ISTDMAKIA
+503 ITGLLTDYLQTAV
-512 AILSGFLKD
+512 
-521 AAPKAH
+521 PKAH
-527 DDIQRALDALS
+527 EDIQRALRALDGTS
-538 DAAASLDTATGKT
+538 GSLGSALRQARK
-551 RRLIEDLNTRDDL
+551 LIEEFNERDEL
-564 TFYPLGDGYQDTLDS
+564 TFYPLGEGYQSTLDS
-579 LFTNLRS
+579 LFSNLRS
-586 TMDELDALSDGLSA
+586 TMNELDGLSDEVSA
-600 DGSTL
+600 DGTTL

-655 RDCTNHGTVEA
+655 RGCTNYGAVDA

-792 AGSGCTVTDCRSL
+792 GSGCTVTDCRSL

-858 LDSVP
+858 LGSVP

-934 QSDTQRADGRSVFF
+934 QSDAQRADGRSVFF
-948 VEGEFNETDSL
+948 VEGEFNETDTL

-1055 YLLFTVEG
+1055 YLLFTAEG

-1087 AAAVFFIVRVV
+1087 VAAAFFIVRVV
-1098 HRKRRK
+1098 HRRRRK
-1104 KAVKSGKKE
+1104 KIVKSGKKE

>member
-1 MKPNKLSSRLLALA
+1 MKPNKRSSRLLALA

-87 GGGHTISGLTLTK
+87 GGGHTISGLTLTD

-122 EGQVTPGGTKEAVG
+122 EGQVAPGGTKEAVG
-136 GIVGRNYGTLEEC
+136 GIAGRSYGTIEEC

-155 KGDSAVGGIA
+155 KGESAVGGIV
-165 GRNEEGGLIANCTAS
+165 GRNEAGGLVANCTVS
-180 GSISANRYTGGIA
+180 GSVSANRYTGGIA

-199 LRACINSAA
+199 LRACINSAS
-208 VNTSNVDSSLSLD
+208 VNTANVDPTLSLD

-280 GAGRSDGFVDFCSNY
+280 GAGRSDGFMDFCSNY

-314 LHLSLRDD
+314 LRLSLRDD

-404 ILKALETAEKHAGDA
+404 ILKALEAAEDSMGDA
-419 IDALHQCDKDLTLN
+419 VDALRQCDKDLTLN
-433 AADRAELSAASGRIQ
+433 AADRAELSRFSNDLQ
-448 TNSAKLKAAANSLNT
+448 QQSK
-463 AVNALKEYLDGGK
+463 
-476 TWNTDA
+476 
-482 VRRLLSDALAALSD
+482 ALAALTDELRGYIESD
-496 AVSALAE
+496 DVNSALACLVNVADVLSAMASDMSG
-503 ISTDMAKIA
+503 ITGLLTDYLQTAV
-512 AILSGFLKD
+512 
-521 AAPKAH
+521 PKAH
-527 DDIQRALDALS
+527 DDIQQALDALS

-551 RRLIEDLNTRDDL
+551 RRLIEDLNARGSL

-655 RDCTNHGTVEA
+655 HSCTNYGAVDA

-792 AGSGCTVTDCRSL
+792 GSGCTVTDCRSL

-843 LSGQAEPMDYAAFCA
+843 LSGQAEPMDYAALCA

-934 QSDTQRADGRSVFF
+934 QSDAQRADGRSVFF
-948 VEGEFNETDSL
+948 VEGEFNETDTL

-964 TPDPGAF
+964 TPDPNAF

-1032 HCAVFVRRSDGT
+1032 HCAVFVRRSDGS

-1055 YLLFTVEG
+1055 YLLFTAEG
-1063 ENVQLAVLTT
+1063 ENLQLAVLTT

-1087 AAAVFFIVRVV
+1087 AAAVFFIVRFA
-1098 HRKRRK
+1098 RRRRGK
-1104 KAVKSGKKE
+1104 KAAKPSKKE

>member
-87 GGGHTISGLTLTK
+87 GGGHTISGLTLTD

-122 EGQVTPGGTKEAVG
+122 EGQVTPGGTKEFVG
-136 GIVGRNYGTLEEC
+136 GIAGRSYGTIEEC

-155 KGDSAVGGIA
+155 KGESAVGGIV
-165 GRNEEGGLIANCTAS
+165 GRNEAGGLVANCTVS
-180 GSISANRYTGGIA
+180 GSVSANRYTGGIA

-199 LRACINSAA
+199 LRACINSAS
-208 VNTSNVDSSLSLD
+208 VNTANVDPTLSLD

-314 LHLSLRDD
+314 LRLSLRDD
-322 LIARLRAELDKLNAL
+322 LIAKLRAELDKLNAL

-419 IDALHQCDKDLTLN
+419 IDALHQCDKDLTLS

-448 TNSAKLKAAANSLNT
+448 TNSAKLKAAADSLNT
-463 AVNALKEYLDGGK
+463 AVNALKEYLDGSK

-512 AILSGFLKD
+512 AILSNFLKD

-527 DDIQRALDALS
+527 DDIQRALDALG

-655 RDCTNHGTVEA
+655 RGCTNYGAVDA

-777 GGIVGSGSEDTSSSA
+777 GGIIGSGSEDTASS

-858 LDSVP
+858 LDGVP

-928 AYRASL
+928 AYCASL
-934 QSDTQRADGRSVFF
+934 QSDAQRADGRSVFF
-948 VEGEFNETDSL
+948 VEGEFNETDTL

-1104 KAVKSGKKE
+1104 KTVKSGKKE

>member
-34 GIIYIHTAKDLCAL
+34 DIIYIHTAKDLCAL

-948 VEGEFNETDSL
+948 VEGEFNETDTL

-964 TPDPGAF
+964 TPDPNAF

-1032 HCAVFVRRSDGT
+1032 HCAVFVRRSDGS

-1055 YLLFTVEG
+1055 YLLFTAEG

-1082 FLALI
+1082 FLVLI
-1087 AAAVFFIVRVV
+1087 AAAAFFIARVV
-1098 HRKRRK
+1098 HRRRRK
-1104 KAVKSGKKE
+1104 RTVKSGKKE

>member
-1 MKPNKLSSRLLALA
+1 MKPNKRSSRLLALA

-87 GGGHTISGLTLTK
+87 GGGHTISGLTLTD

-122 EGQVTPGGTKEAVG
+122 EGQVAPGGTKEFVG
-136 GIVGRNYGTLEEC
+136 GIAGRSYGTIEEC

-155 KGDSAVGGIA
+155 KGESAVGGIV
-165 GRNEEGGLIANCTAS
+165 GRNEAGGLVANCTVS
-180 GSISANRYTGGIA
+180 GSVSANRYTGGIT

-199 LRACINSAA
+199 LRACINSAS
-208 VNTSNVDSSLSLD
+208 VNTANVDPTLSLD

-280 GAGRSDGFVDFCSNY
+280 GAGRSDGFMDFCSNY

-314 LHLSLRDD
+314 LRLSLRDD

-379 FIDKNIGSVN
+379 FIDKNIGTVN
-389 ELTDRAKTVTDALPD
+389 ELTDRADDVMEALPD
-404 ILKALETAEKHAGDA
+404 ILRSLEDATDESSDVISALE
-419 IDALHQCDKDLTLN
+419 QCSRDLEMS
-433 AADRAELSAASGRIQ
+433 AADRAQLTQYSNDLQRQSS
-448 TNSAKLKAAANSLNT
+448 T
-463 AVNALKEYLDGGK
+463 
-476 TWNTDA
+476 
-482 VRRLLSDALAALSD
+482 LSDLAGQLRGYIENGD
-496 AVSALAE
+496 VNSALACLADAADALSAMASD
-503 ISTDMAKIA
+503 ISGIT
-512 AILSGFLKD
+512 AILTDYLQTAG
-521 AAPKAH
+521 PKAH
-527 DDIQRALDALS
+527 DDIQRALDALGSTS
-538 DAAASLDTATGKT
+538 DSLNSAMRRT
-551 RRLIEDLNTRDDL
+551 RRLIEDLNARDDL

-643 DENID
+643 DKNID

-655 RDCTNHGTVEA
+655 RGCTNYGAVDA

-792 AGSGCTVTDCRSL
+792 GSGCTVTDCRSL

-832 SDVLRGIDRRS
+832 SDTLRGIDRRS

-858 LDSVP
+858 LGSVP

-889 SFDFSVFPSLTE
+889 SFDSSVFPSLTE

-911 TDLTDLRFDT
+911 TDLTDLRFDA

-948 VEGEFNETDSL
+948 VEGEFNETDTL
-959 TAAAQ
+959 IAAAQ
-964 TPDPGAF
+964 TPDLGAF

-1032 HCAVFVRRSDGT
+1032 HCAVFVRRSDGS

-1049 TTSMGS
+1049 TASMGS
-1055 YLLFTVEG
+1055 YLLFTAEG

-1082 FLALI
+1082 FLVLI
-1087 AAAVFFIVRVV
+1087 VAAVFFIVRVV
-1098 HRKRRK
+1098 HRRRGK
-1104 KAVKSGKKE
+1104 KAAKPSKKE

>member
-1 MKPNKLSSRLLALA
+1 MKPNKRSSRLLALA

-87 GGGHTISGLTLTK
+87 GGGHTISGLTLTD

-122 EGQVTPGGTKEAVG
+122 EGQVAPGGTKEFVG
-136 GIVGRNYGTLEEC
+136 GIAGRSYGTIEEC

-155 KGDSAVGGIA
+155 KGESAVGGIV
-165 GRNEEGGLIANCTAS
+165 GRNEAGGLVANCTVS
-180 GSISANRYTGGIA
+180 GSVSANRYTGGIA

-199 LRACINSAA
+199 LRACINSAS
-208 VNTSNVDSSLSLD
+208 VNTANVDPTLSLD

-314 LHLSLRDD
+314 LRLSLRDD
-322 LIARLRAELDKLNAL
+322 LIAKLRAELDKLNAL

-351 ISSRLDSVSAYTNAA
+351 ISSRLDSVSSYTNAA

-379 FIDKNIGSVN
+379 FIDKNIGTVN
-389 ELTDRAKTVTDALPD
+389 ELTDRADDVMEALPD
-404 ILKALETAEKHAGDA
+404 ILRSLEDAADESSDVISALE
-419 IDALHQCDKDLTLN
+419 QCSRDLEMS
-433 AADRAELSAASGRIQ
+433 AADRAQLTQYSNDLQRQSG
-448 TNSAKLKAAANSLNT
+448 K
-463 AVNALKEYLDGGK
+463 
-476 TWNTDA
+476 
-482 VRRLLSDALAALSD
+482 LSDLAGQLRGYIENGD
-496 AVSALAE
+496 VNSALACLADAADALSAMASD
-503 ISTDMAKIA
+503 ISGIT
-512 AILSGFLKD
+512 AILTDYLQT

-527 DDIQRALDALS
+527 DDIQRALDALGSTS
-538 DAAASLDTATGKT
+538 DSLNSAMRRT
-551 RRLIEDLNTRDDL
+551 RRLIEDLNARDDL

-655 RDCTNHGTVEA
+655 RGCTNYGAVDA

-745 ETGSYVGGIAGLS
+745 ETGSYIGGIAGLS

-777 GGIVGSGSEDTSSSA
+777 GGIIGSGSEDTSSS

-858 LDSVP
+858 LDGVP

-934 QSDTQRADGRSVFF
+934 QSDAQRADGRSVFF
-948 VEGEFNETDSL
+948 VEGEFNETDTL

-1032 HCAVFVRRSDGT
+1032 HCAVFVRQSDGS

-1055 YLLFTVEG
+1055 YLLFTAEG

-1082 FLALI
+1082 FLVLI

-1098 HRKRRK
+1098 HRRRGK
-1104 KAVKSGKKE
+1104 KAAKPSKKE

>member
-1 MKPNKLSSRLLALA
+1 MMKPNKLSSRLLALA

-87 GGGHTISGLTLTK
+87 GGGHTISGLTLTD

-122 EGQVTPGGTKEAVG
+122 EGQVAPGGTKEFVG
-136 GIVGRNYGTLEEC
+136 GIAGRSYGTIEEC

-155 KGDSAVGGIA
+155 KGESAVGGIV
-165 GRNEEGGLIANCTAS
+165 GRNETGGLVANCTVS
-180 GSISANRYTGGIA
+180 GSVSANRYTGGIA

-199 LRACINSAA
+199 LRACINSAS
-208 VNTSNVDSSLSLD
+208 VNTANVDPTLSLD

-231 TDLVSVGAVESR
+231 TDLVSVGAAESR

-249 GGIAGYSSGSLLSCI
+249 GGVAGYSSGSLLSCI

-280 GAGRSDGFVDFCSNY
+280 GAGRSDGFMDFCSNY

-379 FIDKNIGSVN
+379 FIDKNIGTVN
-389 ELTDRAKTVTDALPD
+389 ELVDRADDVMDALPD
-404 ILKALETAEKHAGDA
+404 ILKALEAAEDSMGDA
-419 IDALHQCDKDLTLN
+419 VDALEQCNKDLTMS
-433 AADRAELSAASGRIQ
+433 AADRAELSRFSNDLQ
-448 TNSAKLKAAANSLNT
+448 QQSK
-463 AVNALKEYLDGGK
+463 
-476 TWNTDA
+476 
-482 VRRLLSDALAALSD
+482 ALAALTDELRGYIESD
-496 AVSALAE
+496 DVNSALACLVNVADVLSAMASDMSG
-503 ISTDMAKIA
+503 ITGLLTDYLQTAV
-512 AILSGFLKD
+512 
-521 AAPKAH
+521 PKAH
-527 DDIQRALDALS
+527 EDIQRALRALDGTS
-538 DAAASLDTATGKT
+538 GSLGSALRQARK
-551 RRLIEDLNTRDDL
+551 LIEEFNERDEL
-564 TFYPLGDGYQDTLDS
+564 TFYPLGEGYQSTLDS
-579 LFTNLRS
+579 LFSNLRS
-586 TMDELDALSDGLSA
+586 TMNELDGLSDEVSA
-600 DGSTL
+600 DGTTL

-617 AVVNLCLDI
+617 VVVNLCLDI

-655 RDCTNHGTVEA
+655 RGCTNYGAVDA

-1032 HCAVFVRRSDGT
+1032 HCAVFVRQSDGS

-1055 YLLFTVEG
+1055 YLLFTAEG

-1104 KAVKSGKKE
+1104 KTVKSGKKE

>member
-1 MKPNKLSSRLLALA
+1 MKPNKRFSRLLALA

-34 GIIYIHTAKDLCAL
+34 DIIYIHTAKDLCAL
-48 SDSCAYDAWSRGK
+48 SDSCAYDVWSRGK

-87 GGGHTISGLTLTK
+87 GGGHTISGLTLTD

-115 FVHALKV
+115 YIHALKV
-122 EGQVTPGGTKEAVG
+122 EGQVTPGGMKEAVG

-165 GRNEEGGLIANCTAS
+165 GRNEEGGLIANCTVS
-180 GSISANRYTGGIA
+180 GSISASRYTGGIA

-199 LRACINSAA
+199 LRACINSAG

-280 GAGRSDGFVDFCSNY
+280 VAGRSDGFVDFCSNY
-295 GMIYGRKDVGGIV
+295 GMVYGRKDVGGIV

-314 LHLSLRDD
+314 LRLSLRDD
-322 LIARLRAELDKLNAL
+322 LIAKLRTELNKLNSL

-351 ISSRLDSVSAYTNAA
+351 ISSRLDSVSSYTNAA

-379 FIDKNIGSVN
+379 FIDKNIGTVN
-389 ELTDRAKTVTDALPD
+389 ELTGRVDDVMEALPD
-404 ILKALETAEKHAGDA
+404 ILRSLEDAADESSDAIGALE
-419 IDALHQCDKDLTLN
+419 QCSRDLEMS
-433 AADRAELSAASGRIQ
+433 AADRAQLTQYSNDLQRQSDTLSDLAGQLRGYIENGDVDSALVCLADAADALSAMASDISGITAILTDYLQ
-448 TNSAKLKAAANSLNT
+448 T
-463 AVNALKEYLDGGK
+463 AV
-476 TWNTDA
+476 
-482 VRRLLSDALAALSD
+482 
-496 AVSALAE
+496 
-503 ISTDMAKIA
+503 
-512 AILSGFLKD
+512 
-521 AAPKAH
+521 PKAH
-527 DDIQRALDALS
+527 DDIQQALDAFGDAS
-538 DAAASLDTATGKT
+538 DSLNSAMRRT
-551 RRLIEDLNTRDDL
+551 RRLIDDLNARGDL

-586 TMDELDALSDGLSA
+586 TMDELDALSDELSA

-617 AVVNLCLDI
+617 VVFNLCLDI

-655 RDCTNHGTVEA
+655 RGCTNYGTVDA

-705 VQHCVN
+705 VQRCVN

-745 ETGSYVGGIAGLS
+745 ETGSYIGGIAGLS

-763 SSWAKLTLS
+763 SCWAKLSLS

-792 AGSGCTVTDCRSL
+792 GSGCTVTNCRSL

-812 QFSGAISGRD
+812 QFFGAISGRD

-832 SDVLRGIDRRS
+832 SDTLRGIDRRS
-843 LSGQAEPMDYAAFCA
+843 LSGQAEPMDYASLCA
-858 LDSVP
+858 LDDVP

-889 SFDFSVFPSLTE
+889 SFDSSVFPSLTE

-921 VVTAEYT
+921 VVTAEYN

-934 QSDTQRADGRSVFF
+934 QSDAQRADGRSVFF
-948 VEGEFNETDSL
+948 VEGEFNETDTL
-959 TAAAQ
+959 TATAQ
-964 TPDPGAF
+964 TPDPDAF
-971 PQLADNRRTALKNYF
+971 PQLADDRRTALKNYF

-1004 EQWELS
+1004 EQWELF

-1021 RYLPPEEVSMD
+1021 RYLPPEDVSMD
-1032 HCAVFVRRSDGT
+1032 HCAIFVRQPDGS
-1044 WQPVE
+1044 WQRAE

-1055 YLLFTVEG
+1055 YLLFTAEG

-1082 FLALI
+1082 FLVLI
-1087 AAAVFFIVRVV
+1087 AAVILLIVRFA
-1098 HRKRRK
+1098 HRRRRK
-1104 KAVKSGKKE
+1104 KAVKPCKKE

>member
-34 GIIYIHTAKDLCAL
+34 DIIYIHTAKDLCAL

-87 GGGHTISGLTLTK
+87 GGGHTISGLTLTD

-122 EGQVTPGGTKEAVG
+122 EGQVAPGGTKEAVG

-165 GRNEEGGLIANCTAS
+165 GRNEDGGLIANCTVS
-180 GSISANRYTGGIA
+180 GSVSANRYTGGIA

-199 LRACINSAA
+199 LRACINSAS
-208 VNTSNVDSSLSLD
+208 VNTANVDPTLSLD

-379 FIDKNIGSVN
+379 FIDKNIGTVN
-389 ELTDRAKTVTDALPD
+389 ELTDRADDVMEALPG
-404 ILKALETAEKHAGDA
+404 ILRSLEDAADESSDVISALE
-419 IDALHQCDKDLTLN
+419 QCNRDLEMS
-433 AADRAELSAASGRIQ
+433 AADRAQLTQYSNDLQRQSS
-448 TNSAKLKAAANSLNT
+448 T
-463 AVNALKEYLDGGK
+463 
-476 TWNTDA
+476 
-482 VRRLLSDALAALSD
+482 LSDLAGQLRGYIENGD
-496 AVSALAE
+496 VDSALACLADAADALSAMASD
-503 ISTDMAKIA
+503 ISGIT
-512 AILSGFLKD
+512 AILTDYLQT
-521 AAPKAH
+521 AVPKAH
-527 DDIQRALDALS
+527 DDIQRALDALGSTS
-538 DAAASLDTATGKT
+538 DSLNSAMRRT
-551 RRLIEDLNTRDDL
+551 RRLIEDLNARDDL

-600 DGSTL
+600 DGSAL

-655 RDCTNHGTVEA
+655 RSCTNYGAVDA

-792 AGSGCTVTDCRSL
+792 GSGCTVTDCRSL

-858 LDSVP
+858 LGSVP

-948 VEGEFNETDSL
+948 VEGEFNETDTL

-1032 HCAVFVRRSDGT
+1032 HCAVFVRRSDGS

-1049 TTSMGS
+1049 TASMGS
-1055 YLLFTVEG
+1055 YLLFTAEG

-1098 HRKRRK
+1098 HRRRGK
-1104 KAVKSGKKE
+1104 KAAKPSKKE

>member
-1 MKPNKLSSRLLALA
+1 MKKHNVRRLLV
-15 LSLVLSLSLSLP
+15 LVLVVALCLLCGAAAQPNPKEIHIYSADDFVQLS
-27 ALAAGED
+27 
-34 GIIYIHTAKDLCAL
+34 K
-48 SDSCAYDAWSRGK
+48 SCKLDTYSQGK
-61 TVLLTADISLRGV
+61 TVYLDSDVDLSGSKFVPIPTFGGTFEGQGHTVSGLELSGDASHMGLFRYVQAVGTVRDLKVTGNIDAAGTLNEIGAIVGTNYGTISGC
-74 DFEPIASFSGTFN
+74 SFSGT
-87 GGGHTISGLTLTK
+87 ISG
-100 SLSPAGLFLTLERGA
+100 
-115 FVHALKV
+115 
-122 EGQVTPGGTKEAVG
+122 Q
-136 GIVGRNYGTLEEC
+136 N
-149 SFFGVV
+149 
-155 KGDSAVGGIA
+155 
-165 GRNEEGGLIANCTAS
+165 
-180 GSISANRYTGGIA
+180 
-193 GYNLGT
+193 
-199 LRACINSAA
+199 
-208 VNTSNVDSSLSLD
+208 
-221 DLSIDPASSL
+221 
-231 TDLVSVGAVESR
+231 
-243 NATSDT
+243 
-249 GGIAGYSSGSLLSCI
+249 
-264 NRGAVGY
+264 
-271 PHFGYNVGG
+271 
-280 GAGRSDGFVDFCSNY
+280 
-295 GMIYGRKDVGGIV
+295 
-308 GQMEPY
+308 
-314 LHLSLRDD
+314 
-322 LIARLRAELDKLNAL
+322 
-337 VSSTLDDVD
+337 
-346 STNDH
+346 
-351 ISSRLDSVSAYTNAA
+351 
-366 VDDADS
+366 
-372 LAGQTTD
+372 
-379 FIDKNIGSVN
+379 
-389 ELTDRAKTVTDALPD
+389 
-404 ILKALETAEKHAGDA
+404 
-419 IDALHQCDKDLTLN
+419 
-433 AADRAELSAASGRIQ
+433 
-448 TNSAKLKAAANSLNT
+448 
-463 AVNALKEYLDGGK
+463 
-476 TWNTDA
+476 
-482 VRRLLSDALAALSD
+482 
-496 AVSALAE
+496 
-503 ISTDMAKIA
+503 
-512 AILSGFLKD
+512 
-521 AAPKAH
+521 
-527 DDIQRALDALS
+527 
-538 DAAASLDTATGKT
+538 
-551 RRLIEDLNTRDDL
+551 
-564 TFYPLGDGYQDTLDS
+564 
-579 LFTNLRS
+579 
-586 TMDELDALSDGLSA
+586 
-600 DGSTL
+600 
-605 TADLRAVNDQMN
+605 
-617 AVVNLCLDI
+617 
-626 FVDMTDADA
+626 
-635 SDIFEDTS
+635 
-643 DENID
+643 
-648 AVTFGKV
+648 
-655 RDCTNHGTVEA
+655 
-666 DLNVGGIAGAM
+666 NVGGIAGAM

-792 AGSGCTVTDCRSL
+792 GSGCTVTDCRSL

-843 LSGQAEPMDYAAFCA
+843 LSGQAEPMDYAALCA
-858 LDSVP
+858 LDGVP

-934 QSDTQRADGRSVFF
+934 QSDAQRADGRSIFF
-948 VEGEFNETDSL
+948 VEGEFNETDTL

-1004 EQWELS
+1004 EQGELS

-1032 HCAVFVRRSDGT
+1032 HCAVFVRQSDGS

-1055 YLLFTVEG
+1055 YLLFTAEG

-1082 FLALI
+1082 FLVLI
-1087 AAAVFFIVRVV
+1087 VAAVFFIARVV
-1098 HRKRRK
+1098 HRRRRK
-1104 KAVKSGKKE
+1104 RTVKSGKKE

>member
-87 GGGHTISGLTLTK
+87 GGGHTISGLTLTE

-122 EGQVTPGGTKEAVG
+122 EGQVAPGGTKEFVG
-136 GIVGRNYGTLEEC
+136 GIAGRSYGTIEEC

-155 KGDSAVGGIA
+155 KGESAVGGIV
-165 GRNEEGGLIANCTAS
+165 GRNEAGGLVANCTVS
-180 GSISANRYTGGIA
+180 GSVSANRYTGGIA

-199 LRACINSAA
+199 LRACINSAS
-208 VNTSNVDSSLSLD
+208 VNTANVDPTLSLD
-221 DLSIDPASSL
+221 DLSIDPAASL
-231 TDLVSVGAVESR
+231 TDLVSVGAAESR

-379 FIDKNIGSVN
+379 FIDKNIGTVN
-389 ELTDRAKTVTDALPD
+389 ELVDRADDVMEALPD
-404 ILKALETAEKHAGDA
+404 ILRSLEDAADESSDVISALE
-419 IDALHQCDKDLTLN
+419 QCSRDLEMS
-433 AADRAELSAASGRIQ
+433 AADRAQLTQYSNDLQRQSS
-448 TNSAKLKAAANSLNT
+448 T
-463 AVNALKEYLDGGK
+463 
-476 TWNTDA
+476 
-482 VRRLLSDALAALSD
+482 LSDLAGQLRGYIENGD
-496 AVSALAE
+496 VDSALACLADAADALSAMASD
-503 ISTDMAKIA
+503 ISGIT
-512 AILSGFLKD
+512 AILTDYLQT
-521 AAPKAH
+521 AVPKAH

-551 RRLIEDLNTRDDL
+551 RRLIEDLNARDDL

-655 RDCTNHGTVEA
+655 RSCTNYGAVDA

-719 DCIGGIVGEMD
+719 DCIGGIVGEID

-792 AGSGCTVTDCRSL
+792 GSGCTVTDCRSL

-843 LSGQAEPMDYAAFCA
+843 LSGQAEPMDYAALCA
-858 LDSVP
+858 LDGVP

-948 VEGEFNETDSL
+948 VEGEFNETDTL

-964 TPDPGAF
+964 TPDPNAF

-1032 HCAVFVRRSDGT
+1032 HCAVFVRRSDGS

-1055 YLLFTVEG
+1055 YLLFTAEG

-1082 FLALI
+1082 FLVLI

-1098 HRKRRK
+1098 HRRRRK
-1104 KAVKSGKKE
+1104 RTVKSGKKE

>member
-87 GGGHTISGLTLTK
+87 GGGHTISGLTLTD

-122 EGQVTPGGTKEAVG
+122 EGQVAPGGTKEAVG

-155 KGDSAVGGIA
+155 KGDSAVGGIV
-165 GRNEEGGLIANCTAS
+165 GRNEAGGLVANCTVS
-180 GSISANRYTGGIA
+180 GSVSANRYTGGIA

-199 LRACINSAA
+199 LRACINSAS
-208 VNTSNVDSSLSLD
+208 VNTANVDPMLSLD

-280 GAGRSDGFVDFCSNY
+280 GAGRSDGFMDFCSNY

-322 LIARLRAELDKLNAL
+322 LIAKLRAELDKLNAL

-346 STNDH
+346 GANAALST
-351 ISSRLDSVSAYTNAA
+351 RLDSVSAYTNAA

-389 ELTDRAKTVTDALPD
+389 ELADRADDVMEALPD
-404 ILKALETAEKHAGDA
+404 ILRSLEDAADESSDVISALE
-419 IDALHQCDKDLTLN
+419 QCNRDLEMS
-433 AADRAELSAASGRIQ
+433 AADRAQLSRFSNDLQQQSG
-448 TNSAKLKAAANSLNT
+448 K
-463 AVNALKEYLDGGK
+463 
-476 TWNTDA
+476 
-482 VRRLLSDALAALSD
+482 LSDLAGQLRGYIENGD
-496 AVSALAE
+496 VDSALACLADAADALSAMASD
-503 ISTDMAKIA
+503 ISGIT
-512 AILSGFLKD
+512 AILTDYLQT

-527 DDIQRALDALS
+527 DDIQQALDALGSTS
-538 DAAASLDTATGKT
+538 DSLNSAMRRT

-655 RDCTNHGTVEA
+655 RSCTNYGAVDA

-777 GGIVGSGSEDTSSSA
+777 GGIVGSGCEDTSSS

-934 QSDTQRADGRSVFF
+934 QSDVQRADGRSVFF

-964 TPDPGAF
+964 TPDPNAF

-1032 HCAVFVRRSDGT
+1032 HCAVFVRRSDGS

-1055 YLLFTVEG
+1055 YLLFTAEG

-1104 KAVKSGKKE
+1104 KTMKSGKKE

>member
-87 GGGHTISGLTLTK
+87 GGGHTISGLTLTD

-155 KGDSAVGGIA
+155 KGESAVGGIV
-165 GRNEEGGLIANCTAS
+165 GRNEAGGLVANCTVS
-180 GSISANRYTGGIA
+180 GSVSANRYTGGIA

-199 LRACINSAA
+199 LRACINSAS
-208 VNTSNVDSSLSLD
+208 VNTANVDPTLSLD

-249 GGIAGYSSGSLLSCI
+249 GGVAGYSSGSLLSCI

-322 LIARLRAELDKLNAL
+322 LIAKLRAELDKLNAL

-351 ISSRLDSVSAYTNAA
+351 ISSRLDSVSSYTNAA

-379 FIDKNIGSVN
+379 FIDKNIGTVN
-389 ELTDRAKTVTDALPD
+389 ELTDRADDVMEALPD
-404 ILKALETAEKHAGDA
+404 ILRSLEDAADESSDVISALE
-419 IDALHQCDKDLTLN
+419 QCSRDLEMS
-433 AADRAELSAASGRIQ
+433 AADRAQLTQYSNDLQRQSG
-448 TNSAKLKAAANSLNT
+448 K
-463 AVNALKEYLDGGK
+463 
-476 TWNTDA
+476 
-482 VRRLLSDALAALSD
+482 LSDLAGQLRGYIENGD
-496 AVSALAE
+496 VNSALACLADAADALSAMASD
-503 ISTDMAKIA
+503 ISGIT
-512 AILSGFLKD
+512 AILSDFLKD

-551 RRLIEDLNTRDDL
+551 RRLIEDLNARGSL
-564 TFYPLGDGYQDTLDS
+564 SFYPLGDGY
-579 LFTNLRS
+579 RS
-586 TMDELDALSDGLSA
+586 TMDSLFANLRGTMDTLDALSDEVSA
-600 DGSTL
+600 DGTTL

-655 RDCTNHGTVEA
+655 RSCTNYGAVDA

-745 ETGSYVGGIAGLS
+745 ETGSYVGGIVGLS

-777 GGIVGSGSEDTSSSA
+777 GGIVGSGSEDTSSS

-858 LDSVP
+858 LDGVP

-934 QSDTQRADGRSVFF
+934 QSDAQRADGRSVFF

-1032 HCAVFVRRSDGT
+1032 HCAVFVRQSDGS

-1055 YLLFTVEG
+1055 YLLFTAEG

-1082 FLALI
+1082 FLVLI
-1087 AAAVFFIVRVV
+1087 VAAVFFIARVV
-1098 HRKRRK
+1098 HRRRRK
-1104 KAVKSGKKE
+1104 KTVKSGKKE